1 MSVLG
6 QNSYVKSVLKFPDM
20 QPESTQLP
28 PVLTVVQTAAFLG
41 VSRGLAYEAARTG
54 EIPAIRIG
62 RRIVVPRDAL
72 LARLAAGAGD
82 SSVQE
87 RK

>member
-1 MSVLG
+1 M
-6 QNSYVKSVLKFPDM
+6 DT
-20 QPESTQLP
+20 EHLP

-54 EIPAIRIG
+54 EIPALRIG

-72 LARLAAGAGD
+72 LARLAGAGGLGAPSD
-82 SSVQE
+82 DKE
-87 RK
+87 LT

>member
-1 MSVLG
+1 M
-6 QNSYVKSVLKFPDM
+6 DT
-20 QPESTQLP
+20 EHLP

-54 EIPAIRIG
+54 EIPALRIG

-72 LARLAAGAGD
+72 LARLAGAGSLGAPTD
-82 SSVQE
+82 DKE
-87 RK
+87 RT